1 MEGLIY
7 KVQPYKESSR
17 LIFVYTPKGKHT
29 LIAKGAQK
37 LNDKT
42 RVITQYLTHLSFKE
56 KEGQTFY
63 TLQDAKLLNEFS
75 HIKNDYQKTKQA
87 AVMLEIIDLLM
98 LDHINDNFVFNE
110 IIDALNEQD
119 IYVSSLSFALKM
131 LKPLG
136 YDINLAATGKKI
148 KGVSIEKGGLVYE
161 NEPYSVDLNTK
172 DAIFL
177 LKLYVLPYNE
187 HGIYEIDILKKIEN
201 FIKKYYQYHI
211 NVTLKHLN

>member
-98 LDHINDNFVFNE
+98 LDHIDDNLVFNE
-110 IIDALNEQD
+110 IIEALN
-119 IYVSSLSFALKM
+119 
-131 LKPLG
+131 
-136 YDINLAATGKKI
+136 
-148 KGVSIEKGGLVYE
+148 
-161 NEPYSVDLNTK
+161 
-172 DAIFL
+172 
-177 LKLYVLPYNE
+177 
-187 HGIYEIDILKKIEN
+187 
-201 FIKKYYQYHI
+201 
-211 NVTLKHLN
+211 

>member
-17 LIFVYTPKGKHT
+17 LVFIYTPKGKMT

-42 RVITQYLTHLSFKE
+42 RVITQYLTHISFKE
-56 KEGQTFY
+56 KEGQTFF

-75 HIKNDYQKTKQA
+75 HIKNDYHKTKHA
-87 AVMLEIIDLLM
+87 AVMLEIIDMLM
-98 LDHINDNFVFNE
+98 LDHIDDEFVFQE
-110 IIDALNEQD
+110 LIDGLKEND
-119 IYVSSLSFALKM
+119 VRVSSLSFALKM

-136 YDINLAATGKKI
+136 YDLNMTATGQKI
-148 KGVSIEKGGLVYE
+148 KGVSVEKGGLVYE
-161 NEPYSVDLNTK
+161 NDSYSIDLNTK

-187 HGIYEIDILKKIEN
+187 HGIYEIDILDKIET

-211 NVTLKHLN
+211 HVTLKHLN

>member
-1 MEGLIY
+1 M
-7 KVQPYKESSR
+7 
-17 LIFVYTPKGKHT
+17 T

-42 RVITQYLTHLSFKE
+42 RVITQYLTHISFKE
-56 KEGQTFY
+56 KEGQTFF

-75 HIKNDYQKTKQA
+75 HIKNDYYKTKHA
-87 AVMLEIIDLLM
+87 AVMLEIIDMLM
-98 LDHINDNFVFNE
+98 LDHIDDGFVFQE
-110 IIDALNEQD
+110 LIDGLKEND
-119 IYVSSLSFALKM
+119 VRVSSLSFALKM

-136 YDINLAATGKKI
+136 YDLNMTATGQKI

-161 NEPYSVDLNTK
+161 NDSYSIDLNTK

-187 HGIYEIDILKKIEN
+187 HGIYEIDILKNITN
-201 FIKKYYQYHI
+201 ITYM
-211 NVTLKHLN
+211 